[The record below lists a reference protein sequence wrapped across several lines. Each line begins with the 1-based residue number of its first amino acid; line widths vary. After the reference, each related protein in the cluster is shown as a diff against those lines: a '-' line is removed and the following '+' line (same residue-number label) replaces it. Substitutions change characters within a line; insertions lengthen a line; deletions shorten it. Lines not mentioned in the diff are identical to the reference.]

1 MRITK
6 LKIVN
11 FKNFTGENE
20 FDFSKKIIMLY
31 GANGYGKST
40 IFEAIEWCL
49 TSQIEKY
56 LDSEHDLRHDL
67 ANKSLL
73 GKSAFQV
80 EVRLSFEEFEIV
92 KSFSVYEDCSL
103 SNTSSKLITLAGEKI
118 SGVDNIEVYLKSI
131 SQDKVSYSKGIYN
144 QLLKKSYILSQDQI
158 SNFVKSP
165 DNASRYKAL
174 ADIMGLKPV
183 LLQFENFKNVITKI
197 NKKRDLLHIKKEDIY
212 KSISLN
218 KEFIQNFDENEYLR
232 VLSKL
237 DILNEIEDEKEIS
250 EQKIDLI
257 ISKRLER
264 KNLINN
270 FNEIYKTL
278 DDYINQMSFI
288 QIRDSLKEIDKEIHL
303 KKLNF
308 DRAHK
313 ILDKVIL
320 KEKNVLEFKKNINEI
335 QVTYE
340 MIQDNKNKLKQ
351 LELNDAINEKDLGSI
366 DKTIRELE
374 NYSFILD
381 FTLEYKKFIHEKSPK
396 NLDNKSSL
404 KRLNEKIEINNKK
417 IYKRSKWLEKIQ
429 IVGENEKEFLI
440 NRLVSGLEDIQSY
453 IVNTNIDVCPV
464 CSTKKNDLQGDIKD
478 NLYNKIEYL
487 NKSNQK
493 YEKINNLRTRILE
506 SDLLLK
512 NSNNKIKESI
522 RHLNKDINEFEIDLE
537 TYMGSKYYYIEHT
550 QKSFEIVQQ
559 ELKNTSIKIDQIKK
573 GKHYILEINRLN
585 KILNNYNH
593 GSKYNNIEMHIIK
606 INKSDHQNQKRKSVI
621 EKYINDLNKSL
632 ESLDKDLNKL
642 KSVTEKLKIIK
653 DDEKNL
659 SINQLYKDKSLK
671 LITIQEDINDLNL
684 LKTIVTKKQIN
695 KKTEKELHNLHK
707 LYAEN
712 DKEIAHLEDN
722 IAQLKNYQKNKELTL
737 GESVLDYL
745 NQDTFSIKQYFKF
758 LNPLPGDGELVFTG
772 TTNEISVQLDYRKNA
787 SIPNGGFSNAEKIMS
802 SGQLNVLALSIFLA
816 INQEQK
822 IHPFDF
828 IGIDDPIQNMDDV
841 NQFTVC
847 DVLSQIDKQL
857 IFSTHDKKFL
867 KLFINKNDT
876 SNIIVYNLNSPYMDS
891 KKIEKITFN

>member
-6 LKIVN
+6 LKITN

-20 FDFSKKIIMLY
+20 FDFSKKIILLY

-73 GKSAFQV
+73 GKNAFQV
-80 EVRLSFEEFEIV
+80 EVKLSFEEFEIV

-103 SNTSSKLITLAGEKI
+103 SNTSSKLITTTGERI
-118 SGVDNIEVYLKSI
+118 VGVDNIEIYLKSI

-174 ADIMGLKPV
+174 ADIMGLKSV
-183 LLQFENFKNVITKI
+183 LLQFENFKNVINKL
-197 NKKRDLLHIKKEDIY
+197 NKKRDILHNKKEDIT
-212 KSISLN
+212 KTISIN
-218 KEFIQNFDENEYLR
+218 REFIQKIDDDEYFR
-232 VLSKL
+232 ILSKL
-237 DILNEIEDEKEIS
+237 EILDDIEDEKEIS
-250 EQKIDLI
+250 EQKIDFI
-257 ISKRLER
+257 ISERLER
-264 KNLINN
+264 KNFINN
-270 FNEIYKTL
+270 FNEIYKNI
-278 DDYINQMSFI
+278 DDYINEMSFV
-288 QIRDSLKEIDKEIHL
+288 QIRNSLESIDKDIHL
-303 KKLNF
+303 KKLNI
-308 DRAHK
+308 DRADK
-313 ILDKVIL
+313 ILNKIIL
-320 KEKNVLEFKKNINEI
+320 KEKNILDFKNNINDI

-340 MIQDNKNKLKQ
+340 MIQESKNKLNQ
-351 LELNDAINEKDLGSI
+351 LELSYDINEKEVGNI
-366 DKTIRELE
+366 DKIIRELE
-374 NYSFILD
+374 NYSFILN

-396 NLDNKSSL
+396 NLNNKSFL
-404 KRLNEKIEINNKK
+404 KGLNEKIESNNKK
-417 IYKRSKWLEKIQ
+417 IYKRNKWLKKLQ
-429 IVGENEKEFLI
+429 GVGESEKELLI
-440 NRLVSGLEDIQSY
+440 NRLISGLEDIQSY
-453 IVNTNIDVCPV
+453 VVNTKIDICPV
-464 CSTKKNDLQGDIKD
+464 CSTEKNDLQSEIRN
-478 NLYNKIEYL
+478 NLNNKIEYL

-493 YEKINNLRTRILE
+493 YEKINNLRNKILE

-537 TYMGSKYYYIEHT
+537 TYMKSKYYYIEHT
-550 QKSFEIVQQ
+550 QKSFEDVQQ
-559 ELKNTSIKIDQIKK
+559 EIQDVSIKIDQIKK

-593 GSKYNNIEMHIIK
+593 GSEYNNIERHIIK
-606 INKSDHQNQKRKSVI
+606 INKSDHQNQKRKSKT
-621 EKYINDLNKSL
+621 EKYINDLNKSIEL
-632 ESLDKDLNKL
+632 LNK
-642 KSVTEKLKIIK
+642 KFKKFKNATEKFKIIK
-653 DDEKNL
+653 DDEKNF
-659 SINQLYKDKSLK
+659 SINQLYKDKSATLT
-671 LITIQEDINDLNL
+671 TIQEDINDLNL

-695 KKTEKELHNLHK
+695 KKTEQELNNLHK
-707 LYAEN
+707 TYAEN
-712 DKEIAHLEDN
+712 DKEITYLEEN
-722 IAQLKNYQKNKELTL
+722 ITQLKDYQKNKELTL
-737 GESVLDYL
+737 GENVLDYL

-758 LNPLPGDGELVFTG
+758 LNPLPGEGELVFTG

-787 SIPNGGFSNAEKIMS
+787 SLPNGGFSNAEKIMS

-828 IGIDDPIQNMDDV
+828 IGIDDPIQNMDDI

-891 KKIEKITFN
+891 AKIEKITF